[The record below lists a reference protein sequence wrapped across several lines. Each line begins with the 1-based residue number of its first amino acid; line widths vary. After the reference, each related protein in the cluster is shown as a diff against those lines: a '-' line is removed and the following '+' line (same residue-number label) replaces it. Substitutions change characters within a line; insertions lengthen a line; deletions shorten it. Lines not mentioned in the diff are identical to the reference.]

1 MVDETLVEALERAG
15 VPLHKSVFVSG
26 LNLPTRITVALDD
39 ASTLLPI
46 LVAHATPEARAALL
60 RTLLGER
67 LEKMADPE
75 GDLMVSGWR
84 EDGERGSVWV
94 TVPFLRDSLA
104 PEVTP

>member
-1 MVDETLVEALERAG
+1 MAAETLVEALERVFPLSEFAESHDNSPSDIAG
-15 VPLHKSVFVSG
+15 K
-26 LNLPTRITVALDD
+26 
-39 ASTLLPI
+39 ASTLLPL